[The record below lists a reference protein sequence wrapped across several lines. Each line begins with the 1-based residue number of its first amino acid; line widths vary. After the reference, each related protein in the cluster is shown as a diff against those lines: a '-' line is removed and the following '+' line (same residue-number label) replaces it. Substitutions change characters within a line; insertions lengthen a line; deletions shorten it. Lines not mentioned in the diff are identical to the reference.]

1 MFIFINIP
9 CWDIQCSPK
18 ECENI
23 THSIIG
29 HYLAGNIGNDNIQ
42 CSARECANI
51 LNVPLM
57 TLITYFEDSKV
68 FEFFEA
74 LFL

>member
-1 MFIFINIP
+1 M
-9 CWDIQCSPK
+9 
-18 ECENI
+18 ECTNI
-23 THSIIG
+23 THSLIG
-29 HYLAGNIGNDNIQ
+29 LFLAGNIGNDDIQ
-42 CSARECANI
+42 CSAMECANI

-57 TLITYFEDSKV
+57 TLTTYFEDFEDSEV